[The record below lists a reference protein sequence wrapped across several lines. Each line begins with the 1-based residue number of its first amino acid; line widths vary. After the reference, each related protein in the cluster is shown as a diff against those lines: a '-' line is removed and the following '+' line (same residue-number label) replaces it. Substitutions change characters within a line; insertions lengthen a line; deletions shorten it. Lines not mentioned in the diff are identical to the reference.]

1 MKPMKTRVIFV
12 CHGNICRSV
21 MAEYIMKSLNNDLI
35 IESRATSTEEIGNDI
50 YPPVKRTLDIHDI
63 KYDKHSASQ
72 ITKSEYHLAD
82 YVIVMD
88 SYNLFNL
95 KRIIGDVDYSKI
107 YKLNY
112 FVETDDDI
120 EDPWYSREFE
130 KCFNEIYKACVSLN
144 NKIK

>member
-1 MKPMKTRVIFV
+1 MKTRVIFV

-72 ITKSEYHLAD
+72 ITKREYHLAD

-112 FVETDDDI
+112 FVGTDDNI

-130 KCFNEIYKACVSLN
+130 KCFNEIYKACVALN